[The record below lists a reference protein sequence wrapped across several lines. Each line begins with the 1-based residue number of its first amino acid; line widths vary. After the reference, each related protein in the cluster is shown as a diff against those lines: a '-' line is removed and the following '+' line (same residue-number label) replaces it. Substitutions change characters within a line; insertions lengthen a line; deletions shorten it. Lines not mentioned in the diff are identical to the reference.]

1 MTNKIKIEVS
11 GRHAH
16 LKREDI
22 DKLFGKGYQLKKF
35 KDLSQPGEFAAKEK
49 VILKNGKKELKVRII
64 GPERKYTQ
72 VELSK
77 TDAYQLG
84 VSAPV
89 RMSGEHRGSKG
100 VILIG
105 AKGKSRIKKGVII
118 ANRHI
123 HANPQNAKKYN
134 LKNGQIVKVEVKGE
148 RALIFDKVK
157 IKIHENFNFNMHID
171 TDEANAA
178 GIDKKGC
185 FGFVKNK

>member
-100 VILIG
+100 ITLIG
-105 AKGKSRIKKGVII
+105 AKRKVKINKGVIM
-118 ANRHI
+118 AHRHI
-123 HANPQNAKKYN
+123 HADPQNAKKHN
-134 LKNGQIVKVEVKGE
+134 LKNGQVVRVEVKGE